1 MKNKP
6 RCRAYLFSYAEAMA
20 YMREMDK
27 SKKAKREK
35 VKCGA

>member
-1 MKNKP
+1 MTKKKG

-27 SKKAKREK
+27 SKKAKK
-35 VKCGA
+35 GAKNP